1 MATAPHPAK
10 RIYPVHGD
18 AIRVVPLHVPETVHE
33 PTAETLAA
41 SPAAVPQ
48 LTYRNGPLLSNVE
61 VFTVFWGA
69 AWNTTQQQLATQINR
84 FFDFVVTSPLIDQ
97 LAEYNAPGQ
106 TIGHGKRT
114 GSITITSPV
123 LRRSVTDTAIQHML
137 QAEISSNAAFPH
149 PNS

>member
-10 RIYPVHGD
+10 RIYPAHGD

-48 LTYRNGPLLSNVE
+48 LTFRNGPLLSNVE

-69 AWNTTQQQLATQINR
+69 AWSTTTPLPVPASCVGATR
-84 FFDFVVTSPLIDQ
+84 FSRVAV
-97 LAEYNAPGQ
+97 G
-106 TIGHGKRT
+106 GGR
-114 GSITITSPV
+114 V
-123 LRRSVTDTAIQHML
+123 LVATR
-137 QAEISSNAAFPH
+137 
-149 PNS
+149 